1 MINRSMKKAYKVL
14 ATVLCLM
21 IAVTFMPS
29 QAFAVSTTGATVDS
43 SHVRV
48 TDDDLEMIKQV
59 FEDFVTE
66 SFWGQDISETNY
78 HPDILKEINERY
90 NDMEEILNSATSAED
105 LGSVDGMF
113 IEINNEDLYKDI
125 TIIEALA
132 ECTRSVY
139 NDKSD
144 FDKIKQSMIKKIDRI
159 TKSVK
164 RSDYNDWYW
173 DQFLQEK
180 AKAKKAIANVNTLG
194 EYYLVVEDLF
204 SFLLSFGGFD
214 DDDSIIII
222 DFGEG
227 ADEGDGIYA
236 LYFYNESFLYS
247 NSTLNDMRKAGKR
260 ELNSL
265 INDLEKNSE
274 GFKVSDSMKTKVK
287 NFVTKTKTMEVA
299 EDIIKYY
306 ETLND
311 AISEEYGAYLEK
323 TGDTEGLTNSDIIRL
338 VDQMTKVRYAFD
350 KTKYSAAK
358 WEKMD
363 ELVEEFEMKLFNTSL
378 KTAAEKLFDTYVAKL
393 QKVPTIK
400 QEIKAL
406 RAKYI
411 KKWNKE
417 YKNYKKYKKAKA
429 VPALKKAKAALNKQT
444 TLAGLKKTYK
454 KQTAIL
460 DKTIKTFKVTVK
472 KIGKGTVS
480 KSKTVKYGKT
490 YVLTIKPKPG
500 YALKS
505 VTINGKKKPLK
516 YRYSIKIKKKTT
528 IKVVF
533 K

>member
-1 MINRSMKKAYKVL
+1 MINRSMKKAHKVL

-29 QAFAVSTTGATVDS
+29 QAFAVSTTGATMDS

-125 TIIEALA
+125 TVIEALA

-173 DQFLQEK
+173 DRFLQEK

-214 DDDSIIII
+214 DDDSMIII
-222 DFGEG
+222 DFGEDVD
-227 ADEGDGIYA
+227 AGDGIYTI
-236 LYFYNESFLYS
+236 YMYNESFLYS

-299 EDIIKYY
+299 EDIIEYY
-306 ETLND
+306 DTLVD
-311 AISEEYGAYLEK
+311 KIDEEYAAFI
-323 TGDTEGLTNSDIIRL
+323 GDTSDIEVITGSDMIRL
-338 VDQMTKVRYAFD
+338 IDQMTNVRYSFD
-350 KTKYSAAK
+350 KTKYSEAK
-358 WEKMD
+358 WGKMD
-363 ELVEEFEMKLFNTSL
+363 ELLDEFQYDLRPGMPKQ
-378 KTAAEKLFDTYVAKL
+378 AADKLFDSYVKKL

-472 KIGKGTVS
+472 KTGKGTVS
-480 KSKTVKYGKT
+480 KSKTVKYGNT
-490 YVLTIKPKPG
+490 YVMTIKPKPG

-505 VTINGKKKPLK
+505 VTINGKKKLLK
-516 YRYSIKIKKKTT
+516 YKYSVKVTKKTT